1 MGHEEDAKKYV
12 EAARQARIELE
23 KQGTPD
29 YDPRTH
35 QRLVEAERK
44 LAEKLHEE
52 QEDDAAS

>member
-1 MGHEEDAKKYV
+1 MTRHEEDAKKYV
-12 EAARQARIELE
+12 ETARQARQELE

-44 LAEKLHEE
+44 LAEKLHE
-52 QEDDAAS
+52 DDVTA

>member
-44 LAEKLHEE
+44 LAEKM